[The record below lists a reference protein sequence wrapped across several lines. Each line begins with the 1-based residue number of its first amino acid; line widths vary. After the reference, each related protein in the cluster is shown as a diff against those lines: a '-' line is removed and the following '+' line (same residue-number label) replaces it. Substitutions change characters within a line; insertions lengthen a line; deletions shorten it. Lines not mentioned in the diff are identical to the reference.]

1 QTLLE
6 AEEQAVLYKPLP
18 VFPSIVRDVSLLAR
32 RDVSFADIKK
42 AIEAEKF
49 ELLRK
54 VEFVDVYEGKGMM
67 DNERSITLR
76 LEYRSDERTLLEEE
90 VEKIHASILQNLEAK
105 LGAKQ
110 RF

>member
-1 QTLLE
+1 MLLE
-6 AEEQAVLYKPLP
+6 AEVQTVLYKPLP

-32 RDVSFADIKK
+32 RDLSFAGIKK
-42 AIEAEKF
+42 AIEAENF
-49 ELLRK
+49 ELLRR
-54 VEFVDVYEGKGMM
+54 VEFVDVYEGKGVA
-67 DNERSITLR
+67 DNARSITLR